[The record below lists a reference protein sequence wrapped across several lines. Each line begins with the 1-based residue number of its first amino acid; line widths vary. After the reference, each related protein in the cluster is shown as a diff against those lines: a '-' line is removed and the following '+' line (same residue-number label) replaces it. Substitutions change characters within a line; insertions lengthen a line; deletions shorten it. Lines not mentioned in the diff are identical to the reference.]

1 MSPHN
6 IWSLAG
12 SLLVIALVTAIGIHA
27 AGLANFTTALGGVA
41 NTALKTSIN
50 G

>member
-27 AGLANFTTALGGVA
+27 AGLAQVGTALGKVG
-41 NTALKTSIN
+41 NTALSTAVN